1 MRDNFITE
9 HGIAK
14 LRGELESLKKKRPE
28 VAMHLKESA
37 ALGDISENAEYLE
50 AKENQAF
57 LEGRILEIE
66 NILRTSLLVQ
76 PEDRNAFG
84 AISIGC
90 AVELFGNG
98 KKKKFRIVGI
108 GEGNPHKFE
117 ISSDSPIAQAIL
129 GRSVGDVVRISTP
142 SGNKTY
148 KISRID

>member
-1 MRDNFITE
+1 MTDNFITRQ
-9 HGIAK
+9 GIAK
-14 LRGELESLKKKRPE
+14 LRGELDALKKKRPE
-28 VAMHLKESA
+28 VAEHLKESA

-76 PEDRNAFG
+76 PEYRKAFG
-84 AISIGC
+84 AIGVGC
-90 AVELFGNG
+90 AVELLSSG
-98 KKKKFRIVGI
+98 KKQRFTIVGI
-108 GEGNPHKFE
+108 GEGNPKKFE

-142 SGNKTY
+142 SGKRIY
-148 KISRID
+148 KISRIE